1 MRPQDLAQGLNYRIG
16 AEGMPAYGRRVGGGV
31 APILYGFTVVDDAI
45 EVDASEAATAYWLID
60 TTLVRTGAQVFAGGG
75 EASGSFAVGSG
86 LNDEALDISA
96 VTPGDYYF
104 HLVLK
109 GDTGLYSAV
118 LTQAIIVEAPP
129 SAAVIQS
136 LAYSDQSF
144 NAACD
149 LVMPATITAGSTL
162 VAILT
167 TCATRTI
174 TAPAGWNFV
183 PDAYLHEGGTTGST
197 YVYKKTADGTEGGT
211 TVSWTANSSVK
222 TAFALY
228 EFDVTEGEV
237 AVLGVQTYDPP
248 SLTPPAGLRE
258 YILIAHASHYA
269 TGYATFSAPP
279 SGYGGLISA
288 RTNAASSG
296 STGDRTTGSAHR
308 VATVTSEDPGMFTYS
323 GTPDP
328 ALRAALTIAV
338 W

>member
-1 MRPQDLAQGLNYRIG
+1 MLGLGLSLWN
-16 AEGMPAYGRRVGGGV
+16 GRRGGGGGGGV
-31 APILYGFTVVDDAI
+31 APILYGFTVVDGAI

-109 GDTGLYSAV
+109 GDTGLYSSV

-136 LAYSDQSF
+136 TAYSDQSF
-144 NAACD
+144 NTACN

-174 TAPAGWNFV
+174 TAPAGWSLV
-183 PDAYLHEGGTTGST
+183 GSSYLHESGTVGST
-197 YVYKKTADGTEGGT
+197 YVYTKTADGTEGGT
-211 TVSWTANSSVK
+211 TISWTANSSVK
-222 TAFALY
+222 SAFALY
-228 EFDVTEGEV
+228 E
-237 AVLGVQTYDPP
+237 LGLTVGTVELLGAQTYDPP
-248 SLTPPAGLRE
+248 SLTPSGGSRE
-258 YILIAHASHYA
+258 YIWIAHASHYA
-269 TGYATFSAPP
+269 TGFATFSAAP
-279 SGYGGLISA
+279 SGYGSLISA

-308 VATVTSEDPGMFTYS
+308 VLTASAEDPGMFSYS

-328 ALRAALTIAV
+328 VLRASLTIAA